1 MKLKNLIPLAVLSTT
16 CCATIATVATAENF
30 HHTRQLLSTKECPRC
45 DLSGA
50 GLVMANL
57 SNAKLS
63 EAILTRANLSRA
75 ILSYADFSGADLRGT
90 SFFGADLSGAN
101 FRGADLRGADLR
113 QAYLADADLTDAQLD
128 GANLQ
133 GSIGTP
139 TYALKVEDVYNWGIM
154 AAQQN
159 KLLQAV
165 DFFSQALSLDP
176 EFAPAYLAR
185 SIVQLQM
192 GKTKPARADAE
203 MASELF
209 ATQDNVSALETT
221 QQLLTQIEFVEN
233 PPDPGGGNVMQTI
246 TSLGLSILQLMF

>member
-1 MKLKNLIPLAVLSTT
+1 MKITNIIPLAVLSSL
-16 CCATIATVATAENF
+16 CFATVATAENSQ
-30 HHTRQLLSTKECPRC
+30 HTRQLLSTKQCPGC

-57 SNAKLS
+57 PNANLS
-63 EAILTRANLSRA
+63 QAILTRANLSRA

-101 FRGADLRGADLR
+101 FKGADLRGADLR
-113 QAYLADADLTDAQLD
+113 GAYLADADLTDARLE

-133 GSIGTP
+133 GAIGTP
-139 TYALKVEDVYNWGIM
+139 AAVLKVEDVYNWGVT

-159 KLLQAV
+159 NLPKAV
-165 DFFSQALSLDP
+165 EFFNQALALNR

-192 GKTKPARADAE
+192 GKTQPARADAE
-203 MASELF
+203 IASQLF
-209 ATQDNVSALETT
+209 AAQNNVQAFETS
-221 QQLLTQIEFVEN
+221 QQLLAQISLVEN
-233 PPDPGGGNVMQTI
+233 PPKPGGGNVLQTI
-246 TSLGLSILQLMF
+246 TSLGLTILQLMF

>member
-1 MKLKNLIPLAVLSTT
+1 MKLRTLIPLVALSSICFTT
-16 CCATIATVATAENF
+16 TATAENF
-30 HHTRQLLSTKECPRC
+30 NHIRQLLSTKECPGC

-57 SNAKLS
+57 PNAKLS
-63 EAILTRANLSRA
+63 EAILTRANLSRS
-75 ILSYADFSGADLRGT
+75 ILTYADFTGADLRGA
-90 SFFGADLSGAN
+90 SFFGADLSGAD
-101 FRGADLRGADLR
+101 FTGADLRGADLR

-133 GSIGTP
+133 GAIGTP
-139 TYALKVEDVYNWGIM
+139 TYALKIEDVYNWGII

-159 KLLQAV
+159 KLPQAI
-165 DFFSQALSLDP
+165 DFFNQTLKLDA

-192 GKTKPARADAE
+192 GKVPQARADAE
-203 MASELF
+203 IASELF
-209 ATQDNVSALETT
+209 AAQNNTSAFDTT
-221 QQLLTQIEFVEN
+221 QQLLAQIEFVEN
-233 PPDPGGGNVMQTI
+233 PPEQGGGNVMQTI

>member
-1 MKLKNLIPLAVLSTT
+1 MKITNIIPLAVLSTL
-16 CCATIATVATAENF
+16 CFAPVATAENF
-30 HHTRQLLSTKECPRC
+30 QHTRQLLSTKQCPGC

-57 SNAKLS
+57 PNANLS
-63 EAILTRANLSRA
+63 QAILTRANLSRA

-101 FRGADLRGADLR
+101 FKGADLRG
-113 QAYLADADLTDAQLD
+113 AYLADADLTDAQLN

-133 GSIGTP
+133 GAIGTP
-139 TYALKVEDVYNWGIM
+139 AAFLKVEDVYNWGVT

-159 KLLQAV
+159 NLPKAI
-165 DFFSQALSLDP
+165 DFFNQALALNE

-192 GKTKPARADAE
+192 GKTQPARADAE
-203 MASELF
+203 IASQLF
-209 ATQDNVSALETT
+209 AAQNNVQAFETS
-221 QQLLTQIEFVEN
+221 QQLLAQIELVEN
-233 PPDPGGGNVMQTI
+233 PPKQGGSNVLQTI